1 MNTVRERIDCQSHV
15 ISPDFLSFLEKRA
28 EPPHIVTHNGAR
40 TLIVNG
46 WRRPVLPKMSDI
58 GLKLA
63 DMDRAGISMAALSM
77 SDPGPELFGADGP
90 AIARMNNDY
99 LSSLAQAHPTRF
111 FGLAALPFGSCDD
124 MLKEMDRALAKPG
137 IKGILLFSNINGRF
151 PDQEPMRSLFAEA
164 ERRGTPVVLHPARPV
179 TLELLPDFDMAA
191 SLGMMF
197 DTTIALCRLI
207 LSGVLEEHPNLKL
220 VCPHVGGVLP
230 YLIGRLD
237 YQVLAL
243 KRGGDRIQRAPR
255 ESLKRVWFDTVTGI
269 GLGIQFAK
277 DFAGADKLMYGSDH
291 PWIDPQY
298 NIDALDS
305 VALTEAERQRI
316 YSGTARELFQL

>member
-1 MNTVRERIDCQSHV
+1 MNTTRERIDVQSHV
-15 ISPDFLSFLEKRA
+15 ISPEFLAFLEKRPD
-28 EPPHIVTHNGAR
+28 PPHIAMRNGAR

-46 WRRPVLPKMSDI
+46 WVRPVLPKITDI

-77 SDPGPELFGADGP
+77 SDPGPELFGSDAA
-90 AIARMNNDY
+90 AIARMNNEY
-99 LSSLAQAHPTRF
+99 LSSLAEAHPQRF
-111 FGLAALPFGSCDD
+111 FGLAALPYGSRDE
-124 MLKEMDRALAKPG
+124 MLKEMDHALSRPG
-137 IKGILLFSNINGRF
+137 IKGILLFSNLNGRF
-151 PDQEPMRSLFAEA
+151 PDQEPMRSMFAEA

-179 TLELLPDFDMAA
+179 TLELLPDFDMVA

-243 KRGGDRIQRAPR
+243 KRGGGRISRPPH
-255 ESLKRVWFDTVTGI
+255 EYLKRVWFDTVTGI

-277 DFAGADKLMYGSDH
+277 DFAGADKLMYASDH

-305 VALTEAERQRI
+305 VPLSEAERRRI
-316 YSGTARELFQL
+316 YAGTARELFQL

>member
-1 MNTVRERIDCQSHV
+1 MTTVRERIDCQSHV
-15 ISPDFLSFLEKRA
+15 LSPDFLEFLTKRS
-28 EPPHIVTHNGAR
+28 EPPHIVTRNGAH

-46 WRRPVLPKMSDI
+46 WTRPLLPKMCDI
-58 GLKLA
+58 GMKLA

-77 SDPGPELFGADGP
+77 SDPGPELFGAE
-90 AIARMNNDY
+90 AHTVARMNNEY
-99 LSSLAQAHPTRF
+99 LSSLCEAHPKRF
-111 FGLAALPFGSCDD
+111 FALAALPYGSRDE
-124 MLKEMDRALAKPG
+124 MLKEMDHALSRPG
-137 IKGILLFSNINGRF
+137 IKGILMFSNLNGRF
-151 PDQEPMRSLFAEA
+151 PDEEPMRSLFAEA

-179 TLELLPDFDMAA
+179 TLEVLPDFDMVA

-207 LSGVLEEHPNLKL
+207 LTGVLEEHPNLKL

-243 KRGGDRIQRAPR
+243 KRGGDRIKGAPH

-277 DFAGADKLMYGSDH
+277 DFAGAHKLMYASDH
-291 PWIDPQY
+291 PWVDPQY

-305 VALTEAERQRI
+305 VPLTEAERQRI
-316 YSGTARELFQL
+316 YSGTARELFGL

>member
-1 MNTVRERIDCQSHV
+1 MNTIRERIDVQSHV
-15 ISPDFLSFLEKRA
+15 LSPDFLEFLEKRTD
-28 EPPHIVTHNGAR
+28 PPHILTQNGAR

-46 WRRPVLPKMSDI
+46 WRRPVLPKILDI
-58 GLKLA
+58 GMKLA

-77 SDPGPELFGADGP
+77 TDPGPELFGAE
-90 AIARMNNDY
+90 AAAVARMNNEH
-99 LSSLAQAHPTRF
+99 LSSLAEAHPKRF
-111 FGLAALPFGSCDD
+111 FGLAALPYGSREE
-124 MLKEMDRALAKPG
+124 MLKEMDHALSRPG
-137 IKGILLFSNINGRF
+137 IKGILLFSNLAGRF
-151 PDQEPMRSLFAEA
+151 PDEEPMRSLFAEA

-179 TLELLPDFDMAA
+179 TLEVLPDFDMVA

-197 DTTIALCRLI
+197 DTSIALCRLI
-207 LSGVLEEHPNLKL
+207 LTGVLEEHPNLKL

-243 KRGGDRIQRAPR
+243 KRGGDRIRRAPH

-277 DFAGADKLMYGSDH
+277 DFAGADKLMWASDH

-305 VALTEAERQRI
+305 VAMSEAERQRI

>member
-1 MNTVRERIDCQSHV
+1 MNTARERVDCQSHV
-15 ISPDFLSFLEKRA
+15 ISPEFLAFLEKRPD
-28 EPPHIVTHNGAR
+28 PPHIATQNGAR
-40 TLIVNG
+40 ILIVNG
-46 WRRPVLPKMSDI
+46 WRRPVLPKITDI
-58 GLKLA
+58 AMKLA
-63 DMDRAGISMAALSM
+63 DMDCAGISMAALSM
-77 SDPGPELFGADGP
+77 SDPGPELFGSDAV

-99 LSSLAQAHPTRF
+99 LSSLAQAHPARF
-111 FGLAALPFGSCDD
+111 FGLAALPYGSPDEI
-124 MLKEMDRALAKPG
+124 LKEMDRALAKPG
-137 IKGILLFSNINGRF
+137 IKGILLFSNLNGRF

-179 TLELLPDFDMAA
+179 TLELLPDFDMVA

-243 KRGGDRIQRAPR
+243 KRGGGRITRPPR
-255 ESLKRVWFDTVTGI
+255 EYLKRVWFDTVTGI
-269 GLGIQFAK
+269 GLGIQFTK
-277 DFAGADKLMYGSDH
+277 DFAGVDKLMFASDH

-305 VALTEAERQRI
+305 VAMTEAERQRV
-316 YSGTARELFQL
+316 YSGTARELFDL

>member
-1 MNTVRERIDCQSHV
+1 MNTARERIDCQSHV
-15 ISPDFLSFLEKRA
+15 ISPDFLAFLEKRA
-28 EPPHIVTHNGAR
+28 EPPHVVTQDGAR

-46 WRRPVLPKMSDI
+46 WRRPMLPKITDI
-58 GLKLA
+58 GAKLA

-77 SDPGPELFGADGP
+77 SDPGPELFGSDAVT
-90 AIARMNNDY
+90 IARMNNDY
-99 LSSLAQAHPTRF
+99 LSDLARAHPARF
-111 FGLAALPFGSCDD
+111 FGLAALPYGSKDE

-137 IKGILLFSNINGRF
+137 IKGILLFSNLNGRF
-151 PDQEPMRSLFAEA
+151 PDQEPMRSMFAEA

-179 TLELLPDFDMAA
+179 TLELLPDFDMVA

-237 YQVLAL
+237 YQVLVL
-243 KRGGDRIQRAPR
+243 MRGGKCITRAPH
-255 ESLKRVWFDTVTGI
+255 EYLKRVWFDTGTGI

-277 DFAGADKLMYGSDH
+277 DFAGV
-291 PWIDPQY
+291 Q
-298 NIDALDS
+298 
-305 VALTEAERQRI
+305 
-316 YSGTARELFQL
+316 